1 MGLSK
6 RDKLVNEI
14 YELGFSNSGGKT
26 VAVTLG
32 DFFDG
37 NEDEGSLACNLDP
50 HPSPEALY
58 YHLQRFA
65 NENGVDIYVEIQEVD
80 EDDDE
85 IWPYSERVY
94 LIGAVDMA
102 LIAELQDCVLAT
114 GIEEIGD
121 IEINGEM
128 FEDVTAL
135 WWD

>member
-1 MGLSK
+1 MGQSK
-6 RDKLVNEI
+6 RDRLVDTI

-26 VAVTLG
+26 VAVSLSE
-32 DFFDG
+32 FFDG

-65 NENGVDIYVEIQEVD
+65 NESGVDIYVEIQEVD

-85 IWPYSERVY
+85 IWPLSERVY
-94 LIGAVDMA
+94 LVGPVDRS
-102 LIAELQDCVLAT
+102 LISELQANVLAT
-114 GIEEIGD
+114 GIEEIGE

-128 FEDVTAL
+128 LEDVTAL